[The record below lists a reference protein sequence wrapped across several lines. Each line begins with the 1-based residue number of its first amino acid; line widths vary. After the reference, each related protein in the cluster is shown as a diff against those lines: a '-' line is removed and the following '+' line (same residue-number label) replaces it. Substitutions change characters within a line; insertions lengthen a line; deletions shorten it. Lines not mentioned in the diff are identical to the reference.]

1 MRASAAETVPAAGQR
16 SRRPWS
22 IPVPGVLR
30 ATEGIAFWLVTAPFL
45 ALLPSGIGYRAGC
58 WRGDWT
64 FRSDPGKRDEI
75 TNNLRLVL
83 GEELGE
89 QEAERMT
96 REVFRQRNCWIIDV
110 LRMRGKGLGLEKLV
124 EIRGREHLDAA
135 LAGGKGAILCSS
147 HQGSFHSSFSLIHAS
162 GYPVTSIGRWWWE
175 FPPGGTSAVVRR
187 MWEFVYGRRVDRH
200 RHRPNIAP
208 WPGRWQVAV
217 QAANVLRANEVVTI
231 CCDTPPLDEEQP
243 RAVEVPFLGGR
254 GRFVPGVAV
263 LAQASGAPVLM
274 ISIRRLPDYRHQV
287 VEISPPVPMDG
298 ETTVAF
304 ERCAAAAEAVI
315 RAHPAEWDIW
325 YNLEDLVR
333 MGLVPNTPQQAA
345 TADARTDRET
355 ELQQSST

>member
-1 MRASAAETVPAAGQR
+1 MRASVAETVPAAGRR

-30 ATEGIAFWLVTAPFL
+30 AVEAVAFWLVTAPFL
-45 ALLPSGIGYRAGC
+45 ALLPAGIGYRAAC

-75 TNNLRLVL
+75 TGNLRLVL
-83 GEELGE
+83 GGELSE

-96 REVFRQRNCWIIDV
+96 REVFRHRNCWIIDV
-110 LRMRGKGLGLEKLV
+110 LRMRGKGRSLAKLV

-135 LAGGKGAILCSS
+135 LAGGQGAILCSS

-175 FPPGGTSAVVRR
+175 FPPGGTSAAVRR
-187 MWEFVYGRRVDRH
+187 MWELVYGRRVDRH

-217 QAANVLRANEVVTI
+217 QAANVLRNNEVLTI
-231 CCDTPPLDEEQP
+231 CCDPPPLAAEQP
-243 RAVEVPFLGGR
+243 RAVEVPFLGGT
-254 GRFVPGVAV
+254 GRFVPGVV
-263 LAQASGAPVLM
+263 MLARATGAPVLM

-287 VEISPPVPMDG
+287 LEISPPVPMDG
-298 ETTVAF
+298 ETTAAF
-304 ERCAAAAEAVI
+304 RRCAAAAEAVI

-345 TADARTDRET
+345 TAGARTDRET
-355 ELQQSST
+355 ELQQSAT